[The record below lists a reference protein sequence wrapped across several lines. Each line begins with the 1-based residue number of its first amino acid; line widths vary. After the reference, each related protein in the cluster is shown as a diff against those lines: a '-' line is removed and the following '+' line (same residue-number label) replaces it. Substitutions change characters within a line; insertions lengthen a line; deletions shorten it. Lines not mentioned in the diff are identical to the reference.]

1 MFQWHMVRS
10 VGAPSRTWW
19 TGGLLGGGATLL
31 NVHLL
36 PYAWCCCM
44 YKVVCNAPLLPGT
57 LTVSA
62 FSKKTGDYGVLSSTD
77 LKVIALAYELECQLG
92 VERGENLRTAPLQQV
107 MSAVELWELCT
118 GVLSYKYVVLHG
130 AKATVL

>member
-1 MFQWHMVRS
+1 MHPV
-10 VGAPSRTWW
+10 AH
-19 TGGLLGGGATLL
+19 GGLVDCWGGGATLL

-77 LKVIALAYELECQLG
+77 LKVIALAYELECQLSAQ
-92 VERGENLRTAPLQQV
+92 RGENLRTAPLQQV
-107 MSAVELWELCT
+107 MSAV
-118 GVLSYKYVVLHG
+118 
-130 AKATVL
+130 